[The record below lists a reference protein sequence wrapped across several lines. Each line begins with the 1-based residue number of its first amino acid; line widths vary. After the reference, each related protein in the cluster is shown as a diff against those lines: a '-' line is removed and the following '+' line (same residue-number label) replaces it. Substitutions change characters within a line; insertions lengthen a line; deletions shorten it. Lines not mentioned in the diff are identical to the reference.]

1 MSSTTGTASATS
13 SSASPSN
20 SMGLGSAQGSQGI
33 SLTAFITALATS
45 LVIFGVQILAFIIL
59 KEKLARIL

>member
-1 MSSTTGTASATS
+1 
-13 SSASPSN
+13 
-20 SMGLGSAQGSQGI
+20 MGLGSAQGSEGI
-33 SLTAFITALATS
+33 SLVAFITALATS